1 MTDFARLMSDY
12 FVKYLA
18 GQKGSGSNTMKTYR
32 DTFVQLLEF
41 MDEKKHIRADCI
53 EVDSFSYDIIN
64 EFLEYLEKEKRFIL
78 RFPDSGWKDGKI
90 IMFCHLMIS
99 CV

>member
-53 EVDSFSYDIIN
+53 EVTVSATTLLMSFWSI
-64 EFLEYLEKEKRFIL
+64 LKKRKEYPYLPEITVLL
-78 RFPDSGWKDGKI
+78 R
-90 IMFCHLMIS
+90 
-99 CV
+99 

>member
-1 MTDFARLMSDY
+1 MSGIIFTRGCWEEAVMTDFARLMSDY

-41 MDEKKHIRADCI
+41 MDEKKHIRAD
-53 EVDSFSYDIIN
+53 
-64 EFLEYLEKEKRFIL
+64 
-78 RFPDSGWKDGKI
+78 
-90 IMFCHLMIS
+90 
-99 CV
+99 

>member
-32 DTFVQLLEF
+32 DTFVQLSEF

-53 EVDSFSYDIIN
+53 EVDSFSYTLLMSFWSI
-64 EFLEYLEKEKRFIL
+64 LKKRKEYPYLPEITVLL
-78 RFPDSGWKDGKI
+78 R
-90 IMFCHLMIS
+90 
-99 CV
+99 

>member
-41 MDEKKHIRADCI
+41 MDEKWTVSATTLLM
-53 EVDSFSYDIIN
+53 SFWSI
-64 EFLEYLEKEKRFIL
+64 LKKRKEYPYLPEITVLL
-78 RFPDSGWKDGKI
+78 R
-90 IMFCHLMIS
+90 
-99 CV
+99 